1 MNKIYRMSD
10 YFDNKPLFTQP
21 KVVQQSSHMIM
32 TGVNPDIKTKY
43 ININTAFNNNLNDT
57 MVCDYLSYEL
67 DLQENINNILTCNV
81 ESVELPISM
90 YNISD
95 VLENNHFKIETI
107 ESNAVTNTLIVAV
120 SNGQYT
126 ITELVSAI
134 NTLINAGTPSAL
146 NVSIVNNKIQ
156 IEDTISD
163 TKSYKIYFGVDKNGN
178 TDKYNVKSKLGWLLG
193 FRETHYTIAN
203 AATIVSEKLHFIGG
217 PRVVYMV
224 IDDFLANGRQN
235 SFQTFL
241 TRSQNNNNIIAKI
254 VVDKKNYVFGS
265 LMPANAANGLL
276 ISDKRNYNG
285 KNDIRKMKIFLLD
298 DYGRKVDLN
307 GVDFSFTLKVE
318 HQ

>member
-1 MNKIYRMSD
+1 MSD
-10 YFDNKPLFTQP
+10 YFDNKTLFTQP
-21 KVVQQSSHMIM
+21 NVVQHSSHMVM
-32 TGVNPDIKTKY
+32 DGVNPEIKTKY

-134 NTLINAGTPSAL
+134 NAGTPSAL

-156 IEDTISD
+156 IEDTNSD
-163 TKSYKIYFGVDKNGN
+163 GKSYKIYFGVDKNGN

-193 FRETHYTIAN
+193 FRETQYTIAD
-203 AATIVSEKLHFIGG
+203 AATIVAEKLHFIGG

-254 VVDKKNYVFGS
+254 VIDKTHYGFGS
-265 LMPANAANGLL
+265 IMPANKANGLL
-276 ISDKRNYNG
+276 ISDKRSYNG
-285 KNDIRKMKIFLLD
+285 KNDIRKMKIMLLD
-298 DYGRKVDLN
+298 NYGRKIDLN
-307 GVDFSFTLKVE
+307 GVDFSFTLKLE
-318 HQ
+318 YQ